1 VGKVFG
7 YIVAGILGL
16 VLAWI
21 GVGVVTEHGVKEP
34 AFVVERLA
42 DGYEV
47 RRYEPYL
54 VAEAQVPPGTED
66 PLGTGFRM
74 LFKYI
79 GGANQGSR
87 KIDMTA
93 PVLKEEPEAE
103 KIPMTK
109 PVLRRQE
116 QGMTRVAF
124 VLPPG
129 YTLETAPQPNNPRI
143 RIREIPIRR
152 LAVLRFSGYATDP
165 VVEEKRERLGYLLS
179 RDGLRPV
186 GGFMEAYYN
195 PPWTPPFM
203 RRNEVMV
210 DIE

>member
-1 VGKVFG
+1 MLG
-7 YIVAGILGL
+7 YFVAGILG
-16 VLAWI
+16 VIIAWI
-21 GVGVVTEHGVKEP
+21 GVGVVTEHGVREP
-34 AFVVERLA
+34 AFVVERSA
-42 DGYEV
+42 DGYEI
-47 RRYEPYL
+47 RRYAPYI
-54 VAEAQVPPGTED
+54 VAEAQVPTGTED

-93 PVLKEEPEAE
+93 PVLREELEAE

-116 QGMTRVAF
+116 QGVTRVAF
-124 VLPPG
+124 VLPPS
-129 YTLETAPQPNNPRI
+129 YTLETAPQPTNPRI
-143 RIREIPIRR
+143 RIREIPARR
-152 LAVLRFSGYATDP
+152 LAVLRFSGYATES
-165 VVEEKRERLGYLLS
+165 VVEEKRERLASLLS
-179 RDGLRPV
+179 RDGLRPA
-186 GGFMEAYYN
+186 GGFMEAFYN

-210 DIE
+210 LIE